1 MILVALQLLL
11 GRQQPWLPTRW
22 RRKRL
27 APATVQAIQT
37 KGVAMLQRI
46 ERFSYPR
53 GRWLVRNGLM
63 LRLVAL
69 LIILLSLVLSSPMPF
84 MNTLPALSV
93 ALIAV
98 GLMNRDGYLLLMGS
112 LLGMGVLLVVGLGF
126 ELLLQGW
133 RWLRSRL

>member
-1 MILVALQLLL
+1 M
-11 GRQQPWLPTRW
+11 
-22 RRKRL
+22 
-27 APATVQAIQT
+27 
-37 KGVAMLQRI
+37 
-46 ERFSYPR
+46 
-53 GRWLVRNGLM
+53 
-63 LRLVAL
+63 
-69 LIILLSLVLSSPMPF
+69 
-84 MNTLPALSV
+84 PALSV